1 MMMTCQQITD
11 HLISDVGMSH
21 FLVLLL
27 VDQLVQSVGTQ
38 TTVTLTNIILV
49 KSNISVRPHLVI
61 LGGQVNVVVGED
73 VLVVVDVLQ
82 GEESC
87 WEAGLG
93 SE

>member
-1 MMMTCQQITD
+1 M
-11 HLISDVGMSH
+11 
-21 FLVLLL
+21 
-27 VDQLVQSVGTQ
+27 
-38 TTVTLTNIILV
+38 